1 MELLTFLDRETS
13 VMGEGSPN
21 GFDFIRDLQTPS
33 DQSTARRFSPNAPG
47 ISGPQLSLSCSVVR
61 RFVRRARSPPSSSLL
76 THATRAPPAFVTQ
89 RCVFPAARCRARRR
103 RDSRRRR
110 DARAAARP
118 RAAVA
123 PRDFVLLAI
132 DRTIERSIAAP
143 SSDERPSRDRASR
156 GPSRS
161 LATPRATRGVDARAS
176 AGSRGRRE
184 TFPGVRDDA
193 GFLQRFSR
201 RRRFA

>member
-1 MELLTFLDRETS
+1 MVSISYEISRPLPINRPHAVSLRTHPESAVHSSRCLALS
-13 VMGEGSPN
+13 SGAS
-21 GFDFIRDLQTPS
+21 FD
-33 DQSTARRFSPNAPG
+33 
-47 ISGPQLSLSCSVVR
+47 
-61 RFVRRARSPPSSSLL
+61 ARSPPSSSLL

-110 DARAAARP
+110 DAPAAARP

-123 PRDFVLLAI
+123 PRDFVLL
-132 DRTIERSIAAP
+132 RSIAAP

-201 RRRFA
+201 RRRFARDAGTSRASVLRAA